1 MVPADGTSDQDAR
14 LAIWPRTSHNH
25 PSAVAA
31 VGDGLVR
38 LRLHEDA
45 EPLPFAPSS
54 DQPAALDPH
63 HDRFVTVYEGRLY
76 LSRAGAPTRS
86 VMLPGVAENR
96 EWVPLWVTSGLG
108 FIGDHTLVSLT
119 LDRGLR
125 LHRVSDG
132 GALGE
137 GPATVSADPFAAT
150 ASGTRVRLT
159 TGGQLQSLDVDPDAW

>member
-1 MVPADGTSDQDAR
+1 
-14 LAIWPRTSHNH
+14 
-25 PSAVAA
+25 
-31 VGDGLVR
+31 
-38 LRLHEDA
+38 
-45 EPLPFAPSS
+45 
-54 DQPAALDPH
+54 
-63 HDRFVTVYEGRLY
+63 
-76 LSRAGAPTRS
+76 
-86 VMLPGVAENR
+86 MLPGVAENR